1 MHKLYIHLSIF
12 RYMHIRMGSGW
23 GIIVQ
28 GSWRHKL
35 TWSTSEPAVGDHP
48 SKQAHSDAG
57 EFRHTRP
64 GIAHSPPTTNE
75 AAGLEASGCSAIPPW
90 RETAEATAGCSGAG
104 ARTSEAGDG
113 AGRRRPTCRRH
124 TLNVGR
130 LWLYGSPKA
139 RAQINCGSSRAVGQV
154 SFR

>member
-1 MHKLYIHLSIF
+1 MCEFLGGQIIIERSWKAQTYLS
-12 RYMHIRMGSGW
+12 S
-23 GIIVQ
+23 
-28 GSWRHKL
+28 
-35 TWSTSEPAVGDHP
+35 SEPAPSLTGAQHRAGDL
-48 SKQAHSDAG
+48 
-57 EFRHTRP
+57 RHTRRSYVP
-64 GIAHSPPTTNE
+64 AGTATAGS
-75 AAGLEASGCSAIPPW
+75 AGLEASGCSAIPPW